1 MRRAFSPVTALAA
14 AALLVAGC
22 SSDERRF
29 YEAYKCAKVATMM
42 ARPAEA
48 AMAIARFAVLV
59 ETKDV
64 SNINMNR
71 MAQRLDDDLALHK
84 LSPSG
89 QARALLDV
97 YDSSTCTKLYAPS

>member
-1 MRRAFSPVTALAA
+1 MRRTVLTVTALAA
-14 AALLVAGC
+14 AMLAAGC

-48 AMAIARFAVLV
+48 AMATARIAVLV
-59 ETKDV
+59 QTKDV
-64 SNINMNR
+64 SNISMAR
-71 MAQRLDDDLALHK
+71 MAQRLDDDLALHR

-97 YDSSTCTKLYAPS
+97 YDSGTCTKLYAPS